1 MSTADTSTESLNF
14 AGEIVLRKIEL
25 LSSANFKL
33 DIRDQI
39 LSIEVYEDI
48 FSPFITMAVT
58 LRESLDFINVLP
70 IRGEE
75 IITIELATPTFNKP
89 NTRISGKFY
98 VYKLADRELITDRNS
113 VYTLYCV
120 SYEALTDLNVKLSKA
135 NKGNIAEIAASL
147 LGKDGLNT
155 EKNINIEPTQNTTKY
170 ISNFWSP
177 IKNLNYIA
185 ATAINKNDNPTYLF
199 FENREGFN
207 FVSLDLLYDLPV
219 YQTFTDSSYVRD
231 TLPDG
236 KSIRNI
242 QKEYQQIIEIKVRTN
257 FDILKNIN
265 AGTYASRIY
274 SYDMLRK
281 KYYVKDYVAYD
292 EFGEINHLNDF
303 SINSDQLP
311 TKPVNFIYNNVR
323 HFSVFNGF
331 NDVSNTETMQARASA
346 IQLLKSNMIEIRVNG
361 RTDYTVGQKVY
372 IEVPKPAP
380 INENDTADLNNA
392 TGMIDSMLSGNY
404 LITAINNIINRENHT
419 AILELCKDSSVE

>member
-25 LSSANFKL
+25 LSSSEYKL
-33 DIRDQI
+33 DIRDQV

-48 FSPFITMAVT
+48 FSPFITMAIT
-58 LRESLDFINVLP
+58 LRESLDFINALP

-75 IITIELATPTFNKP
+75 IITIELATPTFDKP
-89 NTRISGKFY
+89 NTVITGKFY

-135 NKGNIAEIAASL
+135 YKGNIAEIAASFL
-147 LGKDGLNT
+147 FNDGLNT
-155 EKNINIEPTQNTTKY
+155 EKNVNIEPTQNTTMY

-177 IKNLNYIA
+177 IKNLNYA
-185 ATAINKNDNPTYLF
+185 AAAAVNKNDNPTYLF

-219 YQTFTDSSYVRD
+219 YQKFIDNNYVRD

-236 KSIRNI
+236 TSIRNI
-242 QKEYQQIIEIKVRTN
+242 EKEYQQIIEIKVRSN

-274 SYDMLRK
+274 SYDLLRK

-292 EFGEINHLNDF
+292 QFSKINHLNDF
-303 SINSDQLP
+303 SINSDWLP
-311 TKPVNFIYNNVR
+311 VKPVNFIYNDVR

-331 NDVSNTETMQARASA
+331 NDVSNTEIMQTRASA
-346 IQLLKSNMIEIRVNG
+346 IQLLKSNMIEIKVNG
-361 RTDYTVGQKVY
+361 RTDYTIGQKVY
-372 IEVPKPAP
+372 VELTKPAP
-380 INENDTADLNNA
+380 VNENDSA
-392 TGMIDSMLSGNY
+392 TMDNVTGTVDTSLSGNY

>member
-25 LSSANFKL
+25 LSSSEYKL
-33 DIRDQI
+33 DIRDQV

-48 FSPFITMAVT
+48 FSPFITMAIT
-58 LRESLDFINVLP
+58 LRESLDFINALP

-75 IITIELATPTFNKP
+75 IITIELATPTFDKP
-89 NTRISGKFY
+89 NTVITGKFY

-135 NKGNIAEIAASL
+135 YKGNIAEIAASL

-155 EKNINIEPTQNTTKY
+155 EKNVNIEPTQNTTMY

-177 IKNLNYIA
+177 IKNLNYA
-185 ATAINKNDNPTYLF
+185 AAAAVNKNDNPTYLF

-219 YQTFTDSSYVRD
+219 YQKFIDNNYVRD

-236 KSIRNI
+236 TSIRNI
-242 QKEYQQIIEIKVRTN
+242 EKEYQQIIEIKVRSN

-274 SYDMLRK
+274 SYDLLRK

-292 EFGEINHLNDF
+292 QFSKINHLNDF
-303 SINSDQLP
+303 SINSDWLP
-311 TKPVNFIYNNVR
+311 VKPVNFIYNDVR

-331 NDVSNTETMQARASA
+331 NDVSNTEIMQTRASA
-346 IQLLKSNMIEIRVNG
+346 IQLLKSNMIEIKVNG
-361 RTDYTVGQKVY
+361 RTDYTIGQKVY
-372 IEVPKPAP
+372 VELTKPAP
-380 INENDTADLNNA
+380 VNENDSA
-392 TGMIDSMLSGNY
+392 TMDNVTGTVDTSLSGNY

>member
-14 AGEIVLRKIEL
+14 AGEVVLRKIEL
-25 LSSANFKL
+25 LSSSGYKL
-33 DIRDQI
+33 DVRDQV

-48 FSPFITMAVT
+48 FSPFITMAIT
-58 LRESLDFINVLP
+58 LRESLDFINALP

-89 NTRISGKFY
+89 NTVITGKFY

-113 VYTLYCV
+113 IYTLYCV

-135 NKGNIAEIAASL
+135 YKGNIAEIAASL
-147 LGKDGLNT
+147 LGKEGLNT
-155 EKNINIEPTQNTTKY
+155 EKNINIEPTQNTTMY

-177 IKNLNYIA
+177 IKNLNYAA

-199 FENREGFN
+199 FENRGGFN

-219 YQTFTDSSYVRD
+219 YQKFNDNSYVRD

-236 KSIRNI
+236 TSIRNI
-242 QKEYQQIIEIKVRTN
+242 EKEYQQIIEMKVRTN

-274 SYDMLRK
+274 SYDLLRK

-292 EFGEINHLNDF
+292 EFSNINHLNNF
-303 SINSDQLP
+303 SINSDWLP
-311 TKPVNFIYNNVR
+311 VKPVNFIYNDVR

-331 NDVSNTETMQARASA
+331 NDVSNTEIMQARASA
-346 IQLLKSNMIEIRVNG
+346 IQLLKSNMIEIKVNG
-361 RTDYTVGQKVY
+361 RTDYTIGQKVY
-372 IEVPKPAP
+372 LEVPKPAP
-380 INENDTADLNNA
+380 INENDTPTMDNA
-392 TGMIDSMLSGNY
+392 TGLIDTAISGNY